1 MTALTRTRTLAAA
14 CALLFVVA
22 GTTTAG
28 PIDRFIDR
36 TGIPEEPQRPMVGD
50 PDDPQGLPMAVFAP
64 WGYMT
69 LRVPIS
75 ALQYLR
81 LPARTAQVRSVTI
94 RKPASRG
101 AHAR

>member
-1 MTALTRTRTLAAA
+1 MRALIRMRTLAAA
-14 CALLFVVA
+14 CALLLFVSGTAMA
-22 GTTTAG
+22 GWASK
-28 PIDRFIDR
+28 PMDRPGTPD
-36 TGIPEEPQRPMVGD
+36 PPPMVGD

-75 ALQYLR
+75 VLPYLR
-81 LPARTAQVRSVTI
+81 LPARTPPTRTVAI
-94 RKPASRG
+94 RKPSSRG